1 MFSLRGIVS
10 KLGTSAPH
18 HLRIEIFSHHLIN
31 KIKTDINSTLISD
44 QMTISKGNIEMTKE
58 RYTEV
63 ENGEVP
69 KMTFLYIFMSKI
81 FFFVLE
87 ANLLLFVCQLL
98 FQMKILYSAIS
109 SQQGFS

>member
-1 MFSLRGIVS
+1 
-10 KLGTSAPH
+10 
-18 HLRIEIFSHHLIN
+18 
-31 KIKTDINSTLISD
+31 
-44 QMTISKGNIEMTKE
+44 MTISKGNIEMTKE

-63 ENGEVP
+63 ENCKV
-69 KMTFLYIFMSKI
+69 TFLYIFMSRI

-109 SQQGFS
+109 SQQGFLE